1 MPRDARQ
8 ENGINRIAAARTFDI
23 TLQLT
28 SWQRLRTR
36 LFLFSV
42 GVKRRI
48 TLGTRAALIDGDR
61 VFLIR
66 QTYLPG
72 WQFCGGGVEP
82 GEDAELSASREMV
95 EETGYRPT
103 APMQL
108 FGLYHNTNS
117 LTNRDHVALYN
128 LLGDPALRVP
138 RPAGDLGVE
147 LGPITREAP
156 LAVTITLPP
165 QARGRLYVSLDRRLG
180 ALEPGLSP
188 VRGDEEPS
196 EAAVIET
203 HRRANAQALAEVE
216 VAASGP
222 THSVNVPIPAGL
234 AAGRYVLRAY
244 FASEDG
250 ADRLGA
256 AGVTIE

>member
-72 WQFCGGGVEP
+72 WQFCGGGV
-82 GEDAELSASREMV
+82 M
-95 EETGYRPT
+95 ETGG
-103 APMQL
+103 QL
-108 FGLYHNTNS
+108 ARQAQLDVTRIQPARGDFGLERGVDAGTTAEQGKRGEESQGESHGETLGGCRMADKRGRS
-117 LTNRDHVALYN
+117 LPGDIVQSRDGV
-128 LLGDPALRVP
+128 GPAL
-138 RPAGDLGVE
+138 L
-147 LGPITREAP
+147 TWREAD
-156 LAVTITLPP
+156 L
-165 QARGRLYVSLDRRLG
+165 RKSWSG
-180 ALEPGLSP
+180 ALEQRRSLAA
-188 VRGDEEPS
+188 RG
-196 EAAVIET
+196 EAAATQERCRPSI
-203 HRRANAQALAEVE
+203 R
-216 VAASGP
+216 G
-222 THSVNVPIPAGL
+222 
-234 AAGRYVLRAY
+234 
-244 FASEDG
+244 
-250 ADRLGA
+250 
-256 AGVTIE
+256 